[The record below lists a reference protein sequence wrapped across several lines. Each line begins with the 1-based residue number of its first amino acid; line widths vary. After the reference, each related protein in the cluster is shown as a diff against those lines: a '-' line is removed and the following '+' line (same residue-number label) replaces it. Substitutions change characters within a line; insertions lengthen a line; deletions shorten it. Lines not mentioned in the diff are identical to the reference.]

1 MAQKMAQKISHASG
15 RGRRPIRTIP
25 QRKTT
30 VTTSNNDRT
39 RGDGAA
45 KDEAAKAMMTDPAG
59 GGASLDKVR
68 DILFGV
74 QMRDSERK
82 LARLEERLVKETA
95 DLKDDVK
102 KRLAALEQFIKKEAE
117 SLTDRIKAEHDER
130 SDGLKDVARELKE
143 TGRTFEKKTASLDDQ
158 LAKGQRELRQQMLDQ
173 YQRLA
178 EEIRLKTEEVLKR
191 LAQDSQE
198 LRTEKTDRAALASL
212 LTEMAMRLNN
222 EFKIPGADD
231 DRNG

>member
-1 MAQKMAQKISHASG
+1 MAQKTSAASG
-15 RGRRPIRTIP
+15 RGRRPTRTIP

-30 VTTSNNDRT
+30 VTSTNDRVK
-39 RGDGAA
+39 GDGAG
-45 KDEAAKAMMTDPAG
+45 KDDAATKAMLADPAG

-82 LARLEERLVKETA
+82 LARLEERLAKETA

-102 KRLAALEQFIKKEAE
+102 KRLAALEQFIKKENE
-117 SLTDRIKAEHDER
+117 SLADRLKAEHDER

-143 TGRTFEKKTASLDDQ
+143 TGRTFEKKTATLDDQ
-158 LAKGQRELRQQMLDQ
+158 LTKSQRELRQQMLEQ

-178 EEIRLKTEEVLKR
+178 EEIRQKTEEVLKR
-191 LAQDSQE
+191 LAQESQE
-198 LRTEKTDRAALASL
+198 LRTEKTDRAALAGL